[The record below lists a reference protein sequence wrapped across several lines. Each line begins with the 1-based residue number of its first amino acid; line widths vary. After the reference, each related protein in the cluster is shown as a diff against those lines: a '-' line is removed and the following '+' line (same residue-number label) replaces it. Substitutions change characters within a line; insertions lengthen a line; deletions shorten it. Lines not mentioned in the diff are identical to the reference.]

1 MTLTLSGSTDMSG
14 KTTITLKAVDTT
26 FVDLG
31 TINVDAE
38 TTIKF
43 YFSDHFDGYDWEWY
57 YKTSVDME
65 GHALSSPYT
74 LYHLEAS
81 VTVGY
86 D

>member
-1 MTLTLSGSTDMSG
+1 LTLTLSGSTDMSG

-43 YFSDHFDGYDWEWY
+43 YFSDHFDGYD
-57 YKTSVDME
+57 
-65 GHALSSPYT
+65 
-74 LYHLEAS
+74 
-81 VTVGY
+81 
-86 D
+86 